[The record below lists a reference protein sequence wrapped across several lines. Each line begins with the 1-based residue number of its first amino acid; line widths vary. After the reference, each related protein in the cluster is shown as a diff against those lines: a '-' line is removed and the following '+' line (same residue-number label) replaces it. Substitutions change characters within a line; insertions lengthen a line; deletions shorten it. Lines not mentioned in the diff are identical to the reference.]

1 MSAITT
7 TRIAASVDLTF
18 NYTLGPGDSVYS
30 GLIVWRAKKSGSSDY
45 ENIAT
50 FSPPGKGNN
59 SFTTSE
65 SAMNLKDRAELLDVT
80 SVGLN
85 SFRVVMRVLE
95 VHCLD
100 EKEYRCSVIFFNFN
114 AGPQT
119 KTAVTLLNVQGNT
132 CNRN

>member
-1 MSAITT
+1 M
-7 TRIAASVDLTF
+7 DLTF

-30 GLIVWRAKKSGSSDY
+30 GLIVWQAKKSGSSDY

-50 FSPPGKGNN
+50 FSHPGKGNN

-100 EKEYRCSVIFFNFN
+100 EKEYRCSVAFFNFN

>member
-7 TRIAASVDLTF
+7 ARIAASVDLTF

-30 GLIVWRAKKSGSSDY
+30 GLIVWQAKKSGSSDY

-100 EKEYRCSVIFFNFN
+100 KKGTDVPLFFS
-114 AGPQT
+114 T
-119 KTAVTLLNVQGNT
+119 SLLVLKQKLQ
-132 CNRN
+132 